1 MIDLD
6 TARVLFE
13 YTDWSTH
20 ELVSCSL
27 NLSDEQLDRD
37 MQVGPG
43 SLRRIFIH
51 IYNGE
56 SVWLKRWQGNL
67 ETRWPSESEPTPVKD
82 LLQRF
87 EREWLERDRFL
98 TLLPPADLVVPQNYR
113 DSKGSVYRA
122 TLGNMVMQTIMH
134 TKHHQ
139 AQACNVLKRLG
150 ARWPELDYMMRV
162 RQAVV

>member
-13 YTDWSTH
+13 YTDWSTR
-20 ELVSCSL
+20 ELIGCSL
-27 NLSDEQLDRD
+27 ELTDEQLDRD
-37 MQVGPG
+37 MQAGPG
-43 SLRRIFIH
+43 TLRRILIH
-51 IYNGE
+51 TYNGE
-56 SVWLKRWQGNL
+56 SVWLKRWQGNV
-67 ETRWPSESEPTPVKD
+67 ETRWPSESEPIAPGV
-82 LLQRF
+82 LLERF

-98 TLLPPADLVVPQNYR
+98 ALLPPTDLIVPQNYR
-113 DSKGSVYRA
+113 DSKGSLFRA
-122 TLGNMVMQTIMH
+122 TLGQMVMQTVMH

-162 RQAVV
+162 RQAV